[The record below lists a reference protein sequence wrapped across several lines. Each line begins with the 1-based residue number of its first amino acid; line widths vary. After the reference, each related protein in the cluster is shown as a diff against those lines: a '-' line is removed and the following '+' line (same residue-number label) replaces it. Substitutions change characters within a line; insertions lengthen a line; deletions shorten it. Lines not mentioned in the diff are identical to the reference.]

1 MLLLQ
6 LSQPAG
12 DLGEVASLEE
22 AEGEADAAI
31 APAAHDE
38 EATEK
43 EGQAAPG
50 GGDQAVF
57 EVLVGLPAC
66 LGQGVMAMAKEAL
79 GFPGGV
85 VVVLT
90 EVAVDAAQV
99 AVVDAAADQAHRTG
113 HDGVFVYLHVAGRPV
128 VFLNALVF
136 HLAHAEQG
144 EFAEG
149 VAAAQAAA
157 QEIVGVAEQKTLV
170 AGVLQG
176 LGDLAL
182 HLGQEDL
189 IGIEKQHPGRGGG
202 VMAQEPVAFLW
213 EVTVPAE
220 MDDFSAMA
228 AGHCSGGIS
237 AG

>member
-6 LSQPAG
+6 LPQPAG

-57 EVLVGLPAC
+57 ETLVGLPAG
-66 LGQGVMAMAKEAL
+66 LGQGVVAMAKEAL

-85 VVVLT
+85 VVVFAQ
-90 EVAVDAAQV
+90 VAVDAAQV
-99 AVVDAAADQAHRTG
+99 AVVDAAADQANRAG
-113 HDGVFVYLHVAGRPV
+113 HDGVFVHLHVADRPV
-128 VFLNALVF
+128 VFLDALVF
-136 HLAHAEQG
+136 NLAYAEQG
-144 EFAEG
+144 KFAQG

-157 QEIVGVAEQKTLV
+157 EEVVGVAEQKALMI
-170 AGVLQG
+170 GVLQG

-182 HLGQEDL
+182 HLGREDL
-189 IGIEKQHPGRGGG
+189 IGIEKQHPGCSRG
-202 VMAQEPVAFLW
+202 VVAQEPVAFLG
-213 EVTVPAE
+213 EATIPFE
-220 MDDFSAMA
+220 INHLGAMA
-228 AGHCSGGIS
+228 AGHCGGGIG